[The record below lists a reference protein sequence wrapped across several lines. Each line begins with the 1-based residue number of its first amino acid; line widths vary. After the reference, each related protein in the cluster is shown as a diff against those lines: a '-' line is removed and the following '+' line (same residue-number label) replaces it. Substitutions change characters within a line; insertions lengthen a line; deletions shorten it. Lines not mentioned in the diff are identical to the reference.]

1 MDASAAATKA
11 SLDAFETID
20 VERHAVGDDDVSFD
34 LAYCG
39 ICHTDLHFAMN
50 DLGNTR
56 YPIVPGHEL
65 IGTVTEV
72 GKNAASRGFAIGDVV
87 GVGCIVDSCLACKY
101 CASNEEQYCEA
112 GMTMTYGG
120 ETKHGRA
127 GPNGQITVG
136 GYSTK
141 HIVDSRFAIKIPKG
155 VDDLAACAPLMC
167 AGITLFDPI
176 KAFGVREG
184 MRVGVAGIGGL
195 GQMGIKIAA
204 ALGAE
209 VTAISRTNA
218 KEAKAKA
225 AGAKHFIASSDA
237 EAMKNAAGSLDLILD
252 TVSACH
258 DSEPYAAMLDKKG
271 TLCLLGLQTTP
282 VAVNATQ
289 FVFNRIAVTG
299 SLIGG
304 IKNTQEMIDFCVEK
318 KLYPEIKI
326 IDAKEIP
333 EALKNLNDGNDAGVR
348 YVIDCKTIK

>member
-1 MDASAAATKA
+1 
-11 SLDAFETID
+11 
-20 VERHAVGDDDVSFD
+20 
-34 LAYCG
+34 
-39 ICHTDLHFAMN
+39 MN
-50 DLGNTR
+50 DLGATR

-65 IGTVTEV
+65 IGTVAEV
-72 GKNAASRGFAIGDVV
+72 GKGAAGRGFAVGDVV
-87 GVGCIVDSCLACKY
+87 GVGCIVDSCLTCRY
-101 CASNEEQYCEA
+101 CLGDEEQYCANE
-112 GMTMTYGG
+112 MTMTYGS

-127 GPNGQITVG
+127 GPNGRVTVG
-136 GYSTK
+136 GYSTSF
-141 HIVDSRFAIKIPKG
+141 VVNSRFAIKIPAG

-184 MRVGVAGIGGL
+184 VRVGVAGVGGL
-195 GQMGIKIAA
+195 GIMGIKIAA

-209 VTAISRTNA
+209 VTAISRTNG

-225 AGAKHFIASSDA
+225 AGAKHFVASSDA

-252 TVSACH
+252 TISACH

-271 TLCLLGLQTTP
+271 TLCMIGLQTTP

-333 EALKNLNDGNDAGVR
+333 AALKSLSEGNDEGVR